1 MGETLGQGTGWS
13 GILNLAKPVGITSR
27 DAVDVVQKLA
37 RPSKV
42 GHAGTLDPLATG
54 VLVVCIGAG
63 TRMVPFIQDQR
74 KEYRASFRLGQTSD
88 SEDVTGVITSVCDC
102 VTVTETQL
110 SETLAGFV
118 GRIAQVPPRVSAVR
132 VDGRRAYALARKGA
146 EFELAAKTVEVDAIR
161 LLDFTGVEFT
171 VELVCSGGTYVRSIG
186 RDVGERLG
194 CGALMTALERTAV
207 GPYRVNAAVPLD
219 RVAPDSLRGLCLPLS
234 TAIPGLRRVEI
245 AEVDVA
251 GIRCGR
257 SVQGWD
263 RTELTDGE
271 DVALVDPAGA
281 FVGVAKWVAAE
292 RRLQPCI
299 VFPDAQG

>member
-1 MGETLGQGTGWS
+1 MSQGPGWS
-13 GILNLAKPVGITSR
+13 GILNLAKPGGITSR
-27 DAVDVVQKLA
+27 DAVDVVQKWA

-63 TRMVPFIQDQR
+63 TRMVPYIQDQR
-74 KEYRASFRLGQTSD
+74 KEYRATFRLGQTSD
-88 SEDVTGVITSVCDC
+88 TEDVTGAITRVCET
-102 VTVTETQL
+102 VTVNQSQL
-110 SETLAGFV
+110 TDTLAEFV
-118 GRIAQVPPRVSAVR
+118 GRIEQVPPKVSAVR
-132 VDGRRAYALARKGA
+132 VDGRRAYALARRGA
-146 EFELAAKTVEVDAIR
+146 EFELTAKTVEVDAIR
-161 LLDFTGVEFT
+161 LVEFTGVEFT
-171 VELVCSGGTYVRSIG
+171 VEIVCSGGTYVRSIG

-207 GPYRVNAAVPLD
+207 GPYHVADAVLLD
-219 RVAPDSLRGLCLPLS
+219 QVTKETLRSRCQPLS
-234 TAIPGLRRVEI
+234 TAIPRLQRLEI
-245 AEVDVA
+245 TEIDVV

-257 SVQGWD
+257 SVQGLERAGLD
-263 RTELTDGE
+263 DNQE
-271 DVALVDPAGA
+271 VALVDPAGA

>member
-1 MGETLGQGTGWS
+1 LSQGPGWS
-13 GILNLAKPVGITSR
+13 GILNLAKPGGITSR
-27 DAVDVVQKLA
+27 DAVDVVQKWA

-63 TRMVPFIQDQR
+63 TRMVPYIQDQR
-74 KEYRASFRLGQTSD
+74 KEYRATFRLGQTSD
-88 SEDVTGVITSVCDC
+88 TEDVTGAITRVCET
-102 VTVTETQL
+102 VTVNQSQL
-110 SETLAGFV
+110 TDTLAEFV
-118 GRIAQVPPRVSAVR
+118 GRIEQVPPKVSAVR
-132 VDGRRAYALARKGA
+132 VDGRRAYALARRGA
-146 EFELAAKTVEVDAIR
+146 EFELTAKTVEVDAIR
-161 LLDFTGVEFT
+161 LVEFTGVEFT
-171 VELVCSGGTYVRSIG
+171 VEIVCSGGTYVRSIG

-207 GPYRVNAAVPLD
+207 GPYHVADAVLLD
-219 RVAPDSLRGLCLPLS
+219 QVTKETLRSRCQPLS
-234 TAIPGLRRVEI
+234 TAIPRLQRLEI
-245 AEVDVA
+245 TEIDVV

-257 SVQGWD
+257 SVQGLERAGLD
-263 RTELTDGE
+263 DNQE
-271 DVALVDPAGA
+271 VALVDPAGA

>member
-13 GILNLAKPVGITSR
+13 GILNLAKPGGITSR
-27 DAVDVVQKLA
+27 DAVDVVQKFA

-63 TRMVPFIQDQR
+63 TRMVPYIQDQR
-74 KEYRASFRLGQTSD
+74 KEYRATFRLGQTSD
-88 SEDVTGVITSVCDC
+88 TEDVTGAITQVCDT
-102 VTVTETQL
+102 VTVTEPQL
-110 SETLAGFV
+110 RHTLAEFV
-118 GRIAQVPPRVSAVR
+118 GQIAQVPPKVSAVR
-132 VDGRRAYALARKGA
+132 VDGRRAYALARKGT

-161 LLDFTGVEFT
+161 LVEFTGVEFT
-171 VELVCSGGTYVRSIG
+171 VEIVCSGGTYVRSIG
-186 RDVGERLG
+186 RDVGERLR

-207 GPYRVNAAVPLD
+207 GPYRVSDAVPLD
-219 RVAPDSLRGLCLPLS
+219 RVSRETLRGFCLPLS
-234 TAIPGLRRVEI
+234 TAIPSLQRVEI
-245 AEVDVA
+245 AAVDVT

-257 SVQGWD
+257 SVQGLD
-263 RTELTDGE
+263 RTGLTDSE
-271 DVALVDPAGA
+271 EVALVDPAGA
-281 FVGVAKWVAAE
+281 FVGVAKWVAGE